1 MCLMVEYWLSMHKAL
16 GLYTQPFKNKN
27 ETHITNNPWNQT
39 TKKTEQMRLLYKA
52 LEGERQC

>member
-1 MCLMVEYWLSMHKAL
+1 MVEYWLSMHKAL